1 MKIHRVSKVL
11 SDLEHC
17 INAKEPFSLIRWG
30 DGGLKLI
37 HAVLYND
44 KDQLEAIEHREGI
57 PHELILRVFEL
68 WGFYARRANYIDS
81 PEVYF
86 NNEFWP
92 RLKRPPNISM
102 SQKTI
107 ERLKMWR
114 ELYDRA
120 EFDNDKFCNPEIN
133 YLMILRMGKKQ
144 NLLDL
149 MVGKKICFITD
160 RPEIISKFD
169 NCEADAVEIVGQY
182 QRHYQKRYQ
191 KVSSII
197 KRSANSYDFWLVAAG
212 ELGRIYTGL
221 IKHMGGR
228 AIDIGFV
235 VDYWMDEIIPI
246 RMRQFVC
253 VNKENHLELVL
264 HQGALKYRRFI

>member
-1 MKIHRVSKVL
+1 MKIHKVSEIL
-11 SDLEHC
+11 GELEHC

-30 DGGLKLI
+30 DGGLKFI

-44 KDQLEAIEHREGI
+44 RDQLKGIEYREGI
-57 PHELILRVFEL
+57 PQELIPEIFEL

-92 RLKRPPNISM
+92 RLKRPPNVPM
-102 SQKTI
+102 SGRTI

-114 ELYDRA
+114 ELYSRA
-120 EFDNDKFCNPEIN
+120 EFDNNKFCNPEIN
-133 YLMILRMGKKQ
+133 YLMILRMERKQ
-144 NLLDL
+144 NLLDT
-149 MVGKKICFITD
+149 MIGKKIRFITD

-169 NCEADAVEIVGQY
+169 NCEVDAVEIVGQY
-182 QRHYQKRYQ
+182 QKHYQRSFQ

-197 KRSANSYDFWLVAAG
+197 KRHANSYDFWLVAAG

-221 IKHMGGR
+221 IKQMGGR

-246 RMRQFVC
+246 RMQPFVD
-253 VNKENHLELVL
+253 VDKENHMELIL
-264 HQGALKYRRFI
+264 RQKALKYRKFI